1 MKLSFDDLK
10 KEALKN
16 KEVNQAYRFQ
26 VLKYKFVKAMIWV
39 KAKIKNLV

>member
-1 MKLSFDDLK
+1 MKLSFDNLK

-26 VLKYKFVKAMIWV
+26 VLKYKFAKAIIWV
-39 KAKIKNLV
+39 KVKIKSLV